1 MPCIYQFGS
10 HAMVNGAKGA
20 ICELLKQKA
29 IKSHWQGLS
38 PTFMGISLKA
48 GLAAA
53 VLVHGLVSV
62 AATTKAARLGDM
74 DAGLKFATESC
85 AQCHDIT
92 SRNPMNTASGAPT
105 FYVIANASGVSRTS
119 LFFWMQSSHPKMPGL
134 MIEPQDLDN
143 VIAYILS
150 LKDK

>member
-1 MPCIYQFGS
+1 MPCNYQFGS
-10 HAMVNGAKGA
+10 HTMVNGAKGA

-29 IKSHWQGLS
+29 IKSHWPGLS
-38 PTFMGISLKA
+38 PMFTSISLKA

-53 VLVHGLVSV
+53 ALMHGLLSV
-62 AATTKAARLGDM
+62 ASTTKAAGLGDM
-74 DAGLKFATESC
+74 DAGLKFATERC
-85 AQCHDIT
+85 TECHDIT

-105 FYVIANASGVSRTS
+105 FYVIANTSGISRTS

-150 LKDK
+150 LKHR